1 MKRATKS
8 EDAPK
13 LTNHNLFGFI
23 NSHEWDQIVNMID
36 GTKDVDT
43 SDAWKEKES
52 LVVCTDEHF
61 PYIAKK
67 SLELSSLTQLVLYNT
82 SIDFVEES
90 FSRYIKNSP
99 KFDTNFKELCVA
111 LNAHPAIMEV
121 QFNSF
126 VFENVGNAI
135 QVFQCIKF

>member
-1 MKRATKS
+1 MIKVTITKQSITKRATKS

-43 SDAWKEKES
+43 SDAWQEKES

-61 PYIAKK
+61 DKATIF
-67 SLELSSLTQLVLYNT
+67 L
-82 SIDFVEES
+82 
-90 FSRYIKNSP
+90 
-99 KFDTNFKELCVA
+99 
-111 LNAHPAIMEV
+111 
-121 QFNSF
+121 
-126 VFENVGNAI
+126 
-135 QVFQCIKF
+135 